1 MLRRLDGEVEYLDEL
16 DRVAKVQE
24 LRKVA
29 ESRRLRRREGVRQ
42 RNAEEKNVVRKWGRR
57 VKLWLEEVYEI
68 ER

>member
-1 MLRRLDGEVEYLDEL
+1 MLRRLDGEVEYLAEL

-24 LRKVA
+24 QRKVA